1 MRSEILAQGGG
12 LGLSLAAALKPHI
25 LGETFDR
32 LDVAVAYATLQGIRA
47 LDRIIGPVP
56 GTRWVLGLDDAI
68 TQPAA
73 LIRLQNRAGAE
84 LRVAQLSPARRFHP
98 KLYRLW
104 SSTMPGTALLVI
116 GSGNMT
122 QRGLQ
127 ENAEAAV
134 LLRAENEEDAREIRA
149 AFEEFW
155 SIGHTPSAQEL
166 ADYAVVYAASVI
178 DRRNVAGRN
187 IAPPEPAAQERVED
201 MIPTGKTSEAVIGVA
216 VARLAAGRQDG
227 ICTLDLAKKMV
238 PRMIALT
245 ADDLAPSNSQPNA
258 KWVQRLRNIQSNWD
272 GGPASNNPI
281 ARGYLEHI
289 GGGYRITPAGR
300 AMLLRRGYSAATE

>member
-1 MRSEILAQGGG
+1 MQSEILPQGGG
-12 LGLSLAAALKPHI
+12 LGLSLAAALKPCV
-25 LGETFDR
+25 LSEAFDR

-47 LDRIIGPVP
+47 LDRVTGTIPV
-56 GTRWVLGLDDAI
+56 TRWILGLDDAI

-73 LIRLQNRAGAE
+73 IAHLQNRAGAE
-84 LRVAQLSPARRFHP
+84 LRVARLSPVRRFHP
-98 KLYRLW
+98 KLYRFW
-104 SSTMPGTALLVI
+104 SSTAPESALLVI

-134 LLRAENEEDAREIRA
+134 LLRAEDAADARNILS
-149 AFEEFW
+149 AFEELW
-155 SIGHTPSAQEL
+155 AIGHEPSAQEL
-166 ADYAVVYAASVI
+166 ADYAIVYAATAV
-178 DRRNVAGRN
+178 DRRNVSSREA
-187 IAPPEPAAQERVED
+187 APPEPAAQERVED

-216 VARLAAGRQDG
+216 VARLAAAQPDG
-227 ICTLDLAKKMV
+227 ICTLNLAKRMV

-281 ARGYLEHI
+281 ARGYLEHVDS
-289 GGGYRITPAGR
+289 GYRITAAGR
-300 AMLLRRGYSAATE
+300 AMLARRGYSAAIV